1 MLKLIVAYGA
11 TALVFILMD
20 MTWLTLT
27 GSAIYRPALGPF
39 LADKVDGGAAI
50 AFYLIYNFGL
60 VFFAVRPALQAQDW
74 KTAVLNGLAL
84 GLVAYATY
92 DLTNQATLRLW
103 SLKITLFDLCWGMTA
118 SAVAS
123 TLGFLAAQTFVRGP
137 H

>member
-1 MLKLIVAYGA
+1 MLKLLTAYGA
-11 TALVFILMD
+11 TAVVFLLMD

-27 GSAIYRPALGPF
+27 GNSIYRPVLGP
-39 LADKVDGGAAI
+39 LMAAKVDGGAAI
-50 AFYLIYNFGL
+50 AFYLIYIFGL
-60 VFFAVRPALQAQDW
+60 VFFAVRPGFATHDW
-74 KTAVLNGLAL
+74 KTVALNGLVL

-103 SLKITLFDLCWGMTA
+103 AMKITVLDLCWGMTA

-123 TLGFLAAQTFVRGP
+123 TLGFLAAQTLVRGP